1 LEVAECIQE
10 FCTMSR
16 SLKIVFAAAA
26 LLSSAGLAQAGGSG
40 CQTCYQHVVH
50 PPQYRT
56 VDETVLVRPAQTVAH
71 RTPAEYGIVHEN
83 VVIQPARTVARE
95 IPAQHSTVAE
105 QVMVS
110 PARKEWQVTRDAHG
124 REIGCWVKI
133 PAQYAVQHRT
143 VVVRPAQIVHETI
156 PAVHGTRA
164 RQVMVRAPQV
174 HHEVIP
180 PQYATRQRTEMV
192 APASSSWQPVGG
204 HHRQR
209 HW

>member
-1 LEVAECIQE
+1 
-10 FCTMSR
+10 MSR
-16 SLKIVFAAAA
+16 SLNIIVVAAA
-26 LLSSAGLAQAGGSG
+26 LVAGTSMAQAGGSG
-40 CQTCYQHVVH
+40 CQTCYKQVVH
-50 PPQYRT
+50 PAQYRT

-71 RTPAEYGIVHEN
+71 RTPAEFGTVHEK
-83 VVIQPARTVARE
+83 VIVQPAHTVARE
-95 IPAQHSTVAE
+95 IPAQMGSVAE

-110 PARKEWQVTRDAHG
+110 PARKEWQVTTDAHG
-124 REIGCWVKI
+124 RQIGCWVKI

-143 VVVRPAQIVHETI
+143 VVIRPAQVVHETI
-156 PAVHGTRA
+156 PAVYGIHS

-192 APASSSWQPVGG
+192 APPSASWQPIGG
-204 HHRQR
+204 GYHHGR

>member
-1 LEVAECIQE
+1 MHLEFII
-10 FCTMSR
+10 MSR
-16 SLKIVFAAAA
+16 SLKILFGAAAFLA
-26 LLSSAGLAQAGGSG
+26 STGLAQAGGSG
-40 CQTCYQHVVH
+40 CQTCYKHVTH
-50 PPQYRT
+50 PAQYRT

-71 RTPAEYGIVHEN
+71 RTPAEFGTVHEK
-83 VVIQPARTVARE
+83 VVLQPAHTVARE
-95 IPAQHSTVAE
+95 IPAQMGTVAE

-124 REIGCWVKI
+124 HAVGCWVKI

-143 VVVRPAQIVHETI
+143 VVVRPAQVVHETV
-156 PAVHGTRA
+156 PAVYGTRS

-180 PQYATRQRTEMV
+180 AQYATRQRTEMV

-204 HHRQR
+204 GYRHGR

>member
-1 LEVAECIQE
+1 
-10 FCTMSR
+10 MSR
-16 SLKIVFAAAA
+16 SLKIILGAAA

-40 CQTCYQHVVH
+40 CTNCYKQVVH

-56 VDETVLVRPAQTVAH
+56 VDETVLVRPAQTIAH
-71 RTPAEYGIVHEN
+71 RTPAEFGTVQET
-83 VVIQPARTVARE
+83 VVIHPARTVARE
-95 IPAQHSTVAE
+95 IPAQLGTVAE
-105 QVMVS
+105 QIMIS
-110 PARKEWQVTRDAHG
+110 PARKEWQVTTDAHG
-124 REIGCWVKI
+124 RQIGCWVKI

-143 VVVRPAQIVHETI
+143 VVVRPAQVVHETI
-156 PAVHGTRA
+156 PAVHGTRT

-192 APASSSWQPVGG
+192 APASASWQPMGGG
-204 HHRQR
+204 HHRPR